1 MNDTMDL
8 LQIKIEKAKSQ
19 LSEDTLQAIAAVP
32 WQATILK
39 MRETRGYSFEQLNDL
54 EIETELV
61 LCGLLSPADY
71 PKELESR
78 MRISRAA
85 AEELVNEMNAQ
96 VFTRIK
102 EELIKNIGRKK
113 LVMESPP
120 AGVSVAGTP
129 IKPMPGGIEEEQSN
143 KEVLKSAG
151 IEIMEKNGK
160 LPVVGGTPPAPQEA
174 VPVKP
179 ETKVPEKPAPAA
191 NAARPIFIQ
200 KLSGPLQVPPVKTE
214 HTLDNITKVGAPAP
228 DTKAGQP
235 RIDPYREMPE

>member
-78 MRISRAA
+78 MHISRAA

-96 VFTRIK
+96 VFARIK
-102 EELIKNIGRKK
+102 EELVKNIERGK
-113 LVMESPP
+113 LTRENPP
-120 AGVSVAGTP
+120 AGTSIPGTL
-129 IKPMPGGIEEEQSN
+129 IKPMPRETEEEEKSN

-151 IEIMEKNGK
+151 IEVIEK
-160 LPVVGGTPPAPQEA
+160 
-174 VPVKP
+174 
-179 ETKVPEKPAPAA
+179 
-191 NAARPIFIQ
+191 NAARP
-200 KLSGPLQVPPVKTE
+200 
-214 HTLDNITKVGAPAP
+214 
-228 DTKAGQP
+228 
-235 RIDPYREMPE
+235 